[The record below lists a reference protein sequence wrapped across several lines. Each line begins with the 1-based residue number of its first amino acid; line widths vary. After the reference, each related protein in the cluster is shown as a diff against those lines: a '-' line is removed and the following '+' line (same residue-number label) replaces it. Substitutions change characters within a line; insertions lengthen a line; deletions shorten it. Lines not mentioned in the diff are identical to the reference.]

1 MIGCG
6 LAFDVKYNT
15 TDEPKSKNTHAQDVS
30 AGGVAFRTEK
40 KYPEGTYVRLKL
52 SQPDLTN
59 ELEFVGRVVR
69 SLDRDDRIYTAIE
82 FTEVKNRS
90 HKGGKFENASAIHH
104 LHGRHTVQN
113 RGERAGLMQISRT
126 ALG

>member
-1 MIGCG
+1 MDNEDRRKFPRID

-15 TDEPKSKNTHAQDVS
+15 TDEQKSKNTHAQDVS

-82 FTEVKNRS
+82 FTEVNI
-90 HKGGKFENASAIHH
+90 ASLEI
-104 LHGRHTVQN
+104 L
-113 RGERAGLMQISRT
+113 ESIIYF
-126 ALG
+126 